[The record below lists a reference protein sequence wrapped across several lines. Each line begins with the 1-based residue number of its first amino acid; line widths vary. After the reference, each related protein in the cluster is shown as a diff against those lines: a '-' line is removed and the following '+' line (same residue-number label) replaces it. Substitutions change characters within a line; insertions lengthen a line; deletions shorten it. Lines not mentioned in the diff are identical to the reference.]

1 MNPSVTHFKPKLLS
15 TWKPYFLYLSTSFQR
30 KWGMNVAVFTQGN
43 ISIKPKSLRGQRSQ
57 VKKIWGYTGLN
68 MRESDKWYVTCYS
81 VRSGSMSCLCMSSCC
96 STFVILFCWCSNL
109 SQSVQLCGWMDV
121 ASQNW
126 HWRKSFKNIICG
138 VWKQYWTIWVVLQR
152 PKGKIFFGGCKSF
165 KVSTC
170 PMGWVHN
177 AC

>member
-43 ISIKPKSLRGQRSQ
+43 ISIKPKSLGGQRSQ

-109 SQSVQLCGWMDV
+109 SQSVQLCGWMDGWMLHHKIV
-121 ASQNW
+121 TEEKVLKTLFVVCES
-126 HWRKSFKNIICG
+126 NIELSGLRYRGPKVRFFLEG
-138 VWKQYWTIWVVLQR
+138 VR
-152 PKGKIFFGGCKSF
+152 
-165 KVSTC
+165 VSR
-170 PMGWVHN
+170 
-177 AC
+177 